1 MCIAYELEVREMKYK
16 RWLRCIK
23 DYEEDLTGN
32 DDFATVWTTG
42 KVYGAIKHHDGTY
55 TVETNMG
62 TKGIVGAEYS
72 CTPDYFE
79 EVNTN

>member
-1 MCIAYELEVREMKYK
+1 MKYK

-42 KVYGAIKHHDGTY
+42 KVYGAVSY
-55 TVETNMG
+55 THLNGLTP
-62 TKGIVGAEYS
+62 IYS
-72 CTPDYFE
+72 
-79 EVNTN
+79 VKI

>member
-1 MCIAYELEVREMKYK
+1 MKYK
-16 RWLRCIK
+16 RRLRCIK

>member
-1 MCIAYELEVREMKYK
+1 MISLQFGLLV
-16 RWLRCIK
+16 
-23 DYEEDLTGN
+23 
-32 DDFATVWTTG
+32 
-42 KVYGAIKHHDGTY
+42 KVYGAVKHHNGTY

-62 TKGIVGAEYS
+62 TKGIIGAEYS